1 MLELGEEAVEAHQ
14 KVGRQA
20 ARSDL
25 LVAVGEHARDV
36 VEGAA
41 EAGLRVDRAL
51 VASTAEEA
59 VAAVEP
65 YLKGAVVLVKASRG
79 VALEQVVDRLVQS

>member
-1 MLELGEEAVEAHQ
+1 MLELGDKAVEAHR

-25 LVAVGEHARDV
+25 LVALGEHAGDV
-36 VEGAA
+36 VEGAF
-41 EAGLRVDRAL
+41 EAGLRVDRAI
-51 VASTAEEA
+51 VVGSVEEA

-65 YLKGAVVLVKASRG
+65 HLKGAVVLVKASRG
-79 VALEQVVDRLVQS
+79 VAFEQVVERLVQP